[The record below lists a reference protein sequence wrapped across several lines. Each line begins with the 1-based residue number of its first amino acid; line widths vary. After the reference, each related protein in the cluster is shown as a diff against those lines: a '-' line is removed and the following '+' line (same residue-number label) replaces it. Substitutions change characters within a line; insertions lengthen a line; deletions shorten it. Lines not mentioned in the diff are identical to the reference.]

1 MVFYNPH
8 MFKKYSILFLLGVF
22 FTSCHTDKLSN
33 KKALKHFDKGEYDL
47 TIKELLPL
55 AQKGFQLDQTNF
67 LLGESYRLSNRIT
80 QSLPYYQQAQAKG
93 YVDKMLPYYMA
104 IAAKSNGNYD
114 LTKNYLTEFIKS
126 KPSRLYQIKSEIEIE
141 NLAQIPDLL
150 KKQSPVTLQPLTGNT
165 AKTEFDAKKIGD
177 ELIFT
182 SSSKP
187 EIYKNNG
194 LPFLGIVKAPLKN
207 PGEIGA
213 QSIFS
218 SALFKENANDG
229 TPVFTKDGNTVVF
242 ARGNTGKSKDPSPDV
257 DLYISKKTAAN
268 WSEPE
273 RLSIS
278 DSLAWDGS
286 PAFSADERTLYF
298 SSNRRGGKGGVDL
311 YRVPIDNSGRFG
323 RPINLGSTINTPGD
337 ELFPHVSANGK
348 LYFSSDGHP
357 SIGGLDLFV
366 ASRNENEIVIEHLG
380 LPINSIG
387 DDFAISF
394 SDSTQG
400 YISSN
405 RPGGK
410 GDDDIYFF
418 KSTGSEDRWWTL
430 DIPILAD
437 TDNDGIP
444 DYIESD
450 SDNDGIADS
459 IEVGMDYKN
468 PLDTDADGIPD
479 FRDNDSDNDGIP
491 DIIEVGKVKDNPVDT
506 DKDRI
511 PDFRDKD
518 SDDDGIPDTIEAIN
532 KNYNPNGTKLKTK
545 IVNYFVQVKL
555 VDPLGK
561 PIESVKINVRKNGQT
576 LKNENT
582 NKKGLIELIDLVE
595 NDELIFKCDKEDF
608 ITVRSSFSM
617 EGKAIPDALLK
628 KEMTDTT
635 FQVIITMDRP
645 EIGKEISKFYEI
657 NSIYYDLDKADIR
670 PDAAEELDKIVQFLS
685 DNPQMNLELG
695 SHTDARA
702 STGYNL
708 KLSQRRA
715 ESAVKYIIRRGI
727 ATDRIKP
734 KGYGESQL
742 INECADGVEC
752 PEEMHQQNRR
762 TEFKITKISTE

>member
-104 IAAKSNGNYD
+104 IAAKSIGNYD

-165 AKTEFDAKKIGD
+165 SKTEFDAKKIGD

-418 KSTGSEDRWWTL
+418 KSTGSEDRWWTTAPPPV
-430 DIPILAD
+430 ID
-437 TDNDGIP
+437 T
-444 DYIESD
+444 
-450 SDNDGIADS
+450 
-459 IEVGMDYKN
+459 
-468 PLDTDADGIPD
+468 L
-479 FRDNDSDNDGIP
+479 
-491 DIIEVGKVKDNPVDT
+491 
-506 DKDRI
+506 
-511 PDFRDKD
+511 
-518 SDDDGIPDTIEAIN
+518 N
-532 KNYNPNGTKLKTK
+532 KK
-545 IVNYFVQVKL
+545 IVNYFVQVKV

-561 PIESVKINVRKNGQT
+561 PIDSVKINVRKNGQT

-582 NKKGLIELIDLVE
+582 NKKGLIELIDLAE

-645 EIGKEISKFYEI
+645 EIGKEISKLYEI

-695 SHTDARA
+695 AHTDARA

>member
-8 MFKKYSILFLLGVF
+8 MFKKYSILFLMGVF
-22 FTSCHTDKLSN
+22 FTSCHTDKLIN

-55 AQKGFQLDQTNF
+55 VKKGFQLDQTNF
-67 LLGESYRLSNRIT
+67 LLGESFRLSNRIT
-80 QSLPYYQQAQAKG
+80 QSLPYYQQAQSKG
-93 YVDKMLPYYMA
+93 YVDKMLPYHMA
-104 IAAKSNGNYD
+104 MAAKSIGNYE
-114 LTKNYLTEFIKS
+114 LTKSYLTEFVKS
-126 KPSRLYQIKSEIEIE
+126 KPSRLYQIKSEIELE
-141 NLAQIPDLL
+141 NLEQIPDLL
-150 KKQSPVTLQPLTGNT
+150 KKQSPVTLQALTGNT

-207 PGEIGA
+207 PGEIGN

-229 TPVFTKDGNTVVF
+229 TPAFTKDGGTVVF

-257 DLYISKKTAAN
+257 DLYISKKTGTT

-286 PAFSADERTLYF
+286 PSFSADERTLYF

-337 ELFPHVSANGK
+337 ELFPFVSANGK

-366 ASRNENEIVIEHLG
+366 ASRNENEIMVEHLG
-380 LPINSIG
+380 VPINSIG

-418 KSTGSEDRWWTL
+418 KSTGSEDRWWTTAPPPV
-430 DIPILAD
+430 ID
-437 TDNDGIP
+437 TLN
-444 DYIESD
+444 
-450 SDNDGIADS
+450 
-459 IEVGMDYKN
+459 KK
-468 PLDTDADGIPD
+468 
-479 FRDNDSDNDGIP
+479 
-491 DIIEVGKVKDNPVDT
+491 II
-506 DKDRI
+506 
-511 PDFRDKD
+511 
-518 SDDDGIPDTIEAIN
+518 
-532 KNYNPNGTKLKTK
+532 
-545 IVNYFVQVKL
+545 NYFVQVKV
-555 VDPLGK
+555 VDPSGN
-561 PIESVKINVRKNGQT
+561 PIDSVKINVRKNGQT
-576 LKNENT
+576 LSNEKT
-582 NKKGLIELIDLVE
+582 NKKGFIELIDMAE

-617 EGKAIPDALLK
+617 EGKTIPESLLK

-645 EIGKEISKFYEI
+645 EIGKEISKLYEI

-670 PDAAEELDKIVQFLS
+670 ADAAEELDKIVQFLT
-685 DNPQMNLELG
+685 DNPPMNLELG
-695 SHTDARA
+695 AHTDARA

-715 ESAVKYIIRRGI
+715 ESAVNYIIRRGI
-727 ATDRIKP
+727 AKDRIKP
-734 KGYGESQL
+734 KGYGEGQL
-742 INECADGVEC
+742 INECSDGVEC

-762 TEFKITKISTE
+762 TEFKIIKISTE

>member
-1 MVFYNPH
+1 M
-8 MFKKYSILFLLGVF
+8 FLLGIF

-33 KKALKHFDKGEYDL
+33 KKALKHFEKGEYEL

-55 AQKGFQLDQTNF
+55 AKKGFQLDQTNF
-67 LLGESYRLSNRIT
+67 LLGESFRLSNRIS

-93 YVDKMLPYYMA
+93 YVDKMLPYYIAMA
-104 IAAKSNGNYD
+104 TKSIGNYE
-114 LTKNYLTEFIKS
+114 LTKSYLSEFIKS
-126 KPSRLYQIKSEIEIE
+126 KPSRLYQIKSEIELE
-141 NLAQIPDLL
+141 NLDQIPDLL
-150 KKQSPVTLQPLTGNT
+150 KKQSPVTLQALSGNT

-207 PGEIGA
+207 PGEIGS

-229 TPVFTKDGNTVVF
+229 TPAFTKDGSTVVF

-257 DLYISKKTAAN
+257 DLYISKKTGNA

-273 RLSIS
+273 RLIIS
-278 DSLAWDGS
+278 DSIAWDGS
-286 PAFSADERTLYF
+286 PSFSADERTLYF

-337 ELFPHVSANGK
+337 ELFPYVSANGK

-366 ASRNENEIVIEHLG
+366 ASRNENEIIVEHLG
-380 LPINSIG
+380 VPINSIG

-418 KSTGSEDRWWTL
+418 KSTGSEDRWWTTAPPPV
-430 DIPILAD
+430 ID
-437 TDNDGIP
+437 T
-444 DYIESD
+444 
-450 SDNDGIADS
+450 
-459 IEVGMDYKN
+459 
-468 PLDTDADGIPD
+468 L
-479 FRDNDSDNDGIP
+479 
-491 DIIEVGKVKDNPVDT
+491 
-506 DKDRI
+506 
-511 PDFRDKD
+511 
-518 SDDDGIPDTIEAIN
+518 N
-532 KNYNPNGTKLKTK
+532 KK
-545 IVNYFVQVKL
+545 IVNYFVQVKV
-555 VDPLGK
+555 VDPSGN
-561 PIESVKINVRKNGQT
+561 PIDSVKINVRKNGQT
-576 LKNENT
+576 LSNEKT
-582 NKKGLIELIDLVE
+582 NKKGFIELIDLAE

-617 EGKAIPDALLK
+617 DGKTIPESLLK

-645 EIGKEISKFYEI
+645 EIGKEISKLYEI

-670 PDAAEELDKIVQFLS
+670 TDAAEELDKIVQFLT
-685 DNPQMNLELG
+685 DNTQMNLELG
-695 SHTDARA
+695 AHTDARA

-715 ESAVKYIIRRGI
+715 ESAVNYIIRRGI
-727 ATDRIKP
+727 AKDRIKP

-742 INECADGVEC
+742 INECSDGVEC

-762 TEFKITKISTE
+762 TEFKIIKISTE

>member
-1 MVFYNPH
+1 
-8 MFKKYSILFLLGVF
+8 LGIF

-33 KKALKHFDKGEYDL
+33 KKALKHFDKGEYEL

-67 LLGESYRLSNRIT
+67 LLGESFRLSNRIT
-80 QSLPYYQQAQAKG
+80 QSLPYYQQAQTKG

-104 IAAKSNGNYD
+104 MSAKSIGNYE
-114 LTKNYLTEFIKS
+114 LTKSYLSEFVKS
-126 KPSRLYQIKSEIEIE
+126 KPSRLYQIKSEIELE
-141 NLAQIPDLL
+141 NLGQIPDLL
-150 KKQSPVTLQPLTGNT
+150 KKQSPVTLQALAGNT
-165 AKTEFDAKKIGD
+165 AKTEFDAQKIGD

-207 PGEIGA
+207 PGEIGS

-229 TPVFTKDGNTVVF
+229 TPAFTKDGSTVVF

-257 DLYISKKTAAN
+257 DLYMSKKTGNA

-278 DSLAWDGS
+278 DSIAWDGS
-286 PAFSADERTLYF
+286 PRFSADERTLYF

-337 ELFPHVSANGK
+337 ELFPYVSANGK

-366 ASRNENEIVIEHLG
+366 ASRNENEIIVEHLG
-380 LPINSIG
+380 VPINSIG

-418 KSTGSEDRWWTL
+418 KSTGSEDRWWTTAPPPV
-430 DIPILAD
+430 ID
-437 TDNDGIP
+437 T
-444 DYIESD
+444 
-450 SDNDGIADS
+450 
-459 IEVGMDYKN
+459 
-468 PLDTDADGIPD
+468 L
-479 FRDNDSDNDGIP
+479 
-491 DIIEVGKVKDNPVDT
+491 
-506 DKDRI
+506 
-511 PDFRDKD
+511 
-518 SDDDGIPDTIEAIN
+518 N
-532 KNYNPNGTKLKTK
+532 KK
-545 IVNYFVQVKL
+545 IVNYFVQVKV
-555 VDPLGK
+555 VDPSGN
-561 PIESVKINVRKNGQT
+561 PIDSVKINVRKNGQT
-576 LKNENT
+576 LSNEKT
-582 NKKGLIELIDLVE
+582 NKKGFIELIDLAE
-595 NDELIFKCDKEDF
+595 NDELVFKCDKEDF

-617 EGKAIPDALLK
+617 EGKSIPESLLK
-628 KEMTDTT
+628 KEITDTT

-645 EIGKEISKFYEI
+645 EIGKEISKLYEI
-657 NSIYYDLDKADIR
+657 NSIYYDLNKADIR
-670 PDAAEELDKIVQFLS
+670 TDAAEELDKIVQFLT
-685 DNPQMNLELG
+685 DNTQMNLELG
-695 SHTDARA
+695 AHTDARA

-715 ESAVKYIIRRGI
+715 ESAVNYIIRRGI
-727 ATDRIKP
+727 AKDRIKP

-742 INECADGVEC
+742 INECSDNVDC

-762 TEFKITKISTE
+762 TEFKIIKISTE

>member
-1 MVFYNPH
+1 
-8 MFKKYSILFLLGVF
+8 MFKKYSILFLLGIF

-33 KKALKHFDKGEYDL
+33 KKALKHFDKGEYEL

-67 LLGESYRLSNRIT
+67 LLGESFRLSNRIT

-104 IAAKSNGNYD
+104 MSAKSIGNYE
-114 LTKNYLTEFIKS
+114 LTKSYLSEFVKS
-126 KPSRLYQIKSEIEIE
+126 NPSRLYQIKSEIELE
-141 NLAQIPDLL
+141 NLGQIPDLL
-150 KKQSPVTLQPLTGNT
+150 KKQSPVTLQALAGNT
-165 AKTEFDAKKIGD
+165 SKTEFDAKKIGD

-207 PGEIGA
+207 PGEIGN

-229 TPVFTKDGNTVVF
+229 TPAFTKDGGTVVF

-257 DLYISKKTAAN
+257 DLYMSKKTGNA

-278 DSLAWDGS
+278 DSIAWDGS
-286 PAFSADERTLYF
+286 PSFSADERTLYF

-337 ELFPHVSANGK
+337 ELFPYVSANGK

-366 ASRNENEIVIEHLG
+366 ASRNENEILVEHLG
-380 LPINSIG
+380 VPINSIG

-418 KSTGSEDRWWTL
+418 KSTGSEDRWWTTAPPPV
-430 DIPILAD
+430 ID
-437 TDNDGIP
+437 T
-444 DYIESD
+444 
-450 SDNDGIADS
+450 
-459 IEVGMDYKN
+459 
-468 PLDTDADGIPD
+468 L
-479 FRDNDSDNDGIP
+479 
-491 DIIEVGKVKDNPVDT
+491 
-506 DKDRI
+506 
-511 PDFRDKD
+511 
-518 SDDDGIPDTIEAIN
+518 N
-532 KNYNPNGTKLKTK
+532 KK
-545 IVNYFVQVKL
+545 IVNYFVQVKV
-555 VDPLGK
+555 VDPSGN
-561 PIESVKINVRKNGQT
+561 PIDSVKINVRKNGQT
-576 LKNENT
+576 LSNEKT
-582 NKKGLIELIDLVE
+582 NKKGFIELIDLAE
-595 NDELIFKCDKEDF
+595 NDELVFKCDKEDF

-617 EGKAIPDALLK
+617 EGKTIPESLLK

-645 EIGKEISKFYEI
+645 EIGKEISKLYEI

-670 PDAAEELDKIVQFLS
+670 TDAAEELDKIVQFLT
-685 DNPQMNLELG
+685 DNTQMNLELG
-695 SHTDARA
+695 AHTDARA

-715 ESAVKYIIRRGI
+715 ESAVNYIIRRGI
-727 ATDRIKP
+727 AKDRIKP
-734 KGYGESQL
+734 KGYGEGQL
-742 INECADGVEC
+742 INECSDGVEC

-762 TEFKITKISTE
+762 TEFKIIKISTE

>member
-104 IAAKSNGNYD
+104 IAAKSIGNYD

-418 KSTGSEDRWWTL
+418 KSTGSEDRWWTTAPPPV
-430 DIPILAD
+430 ID
-437 TDNDGIP
+437 T
-444 DYIESD
+444 
-450 SDNDGIADS
+450 
-459 IEVGMDYKN
+459 
-468 PLDTDADGIPD
+468 L
-479 FRDNDSDNDGIP
+479 
-491 DIIEVGKVKDNPVDT
+491 
-506 DKDRI
+506 
-511 PDFRDKD
+511 
-518 SDDDGIPDTIEAIN
+518 N
-532 KNYNPNGTKLKTK
+532 KK
-545 IVNYFVQVKL
+545 IVNYFVQVKV

-561 PIESVKINVRKNGQT
+561 PIDSVKINVRKNGQT

-582 NKKGLIELIDLVE
+582 NKKGLIELIDLAE

-645 EIGKEISKFYEI
+645 EIGKEISKLYEI

-695 SHTDARA
+695 AHTDARA

>member
-8 MFKKYSILFLLGVF
+8 MLKKYSILFLLGIF

-33 KKALKHFDKGEYDL
+33 KKALKHFDKGEYEL

-67 LLGESYRLSNRIT
+67 LLGESFRLSNRIT
-80 QSLPYYQQAQAKG
+80 QSLPYYQQAQSKG

-104 IAAKSNGNYD
+104 MAAKSIGNYE
-114 LTKNYLTEFIKS
+114 LTKSYLSEFVKS
-126 KPSRLYQIKSEIEIE
+126 KPSRLYQIKSEIELE
-141 NLAQIPDLL
+141 NLGQIPDLL
-150 KKQSPVTLQPLTGNT
+150 KKQSPVTLQALTGNT

-207 PGEIGA
+207 PGEIGS

-229 TPVFTKDGNTVVF
+229 TPAFTKDGSTVVF

-257 DLYISKKTAAN
+257 DLYMSKKTGNA

-278 DSLAWDGS
+278 DSIAWDGS
-286 PAFSADERTLYF
+286 PSFSADERTLYF

-337 ELFPHVSANGK
+337 ELFPYVSANGK

-366 ASRNENEIVIEHLG
+366 ASRNENEIVVEHLG
-380 LPINSIG
+380 VPINSIG

-418 KSTGSEDRWWTL
+418 KSTGSEDRWWTTAPPPV
-430 DIPILAD
+430 ID
-437 TDNDGIP
+437 T
-444 DYIESD
+444 
-450 SDNDGIADS
+450 
-459 IEVGMDYKN
+459 
-468 PLDTDADGIPD
+468 L
-479 FRDNDSDNDGIP
+479 
-491 DIIEVGKVKDNPVDT
+491 
-506 DKDRI
+506 
-511 PDFRDKD
+511 
-518 SDDDGIPDTIEAIN
+518 N
-532 KNYNPNGTKLKTK
+532 KK
-545 IVNYFVQVKL
+545 IVNYFVQVKV
-555 VDPLGK
+555 VDPSGN
-561 PIESVKINVRKNGQT
+561 PIDSVKINVRKNGQT
-576 LKNENT
+576 LSNEKT
-582 NKKGLIELIDLVE
+582 NKKGFIELIDLAE
-595 NDELIFKCDKEDF
+595 NDELVFKCDKEDF

-617 EGKAIPDALLK
+617 EGKTIPESLLK

-645 EIGKEISKFYEI
+645 EIGKEISKLYEI

-670 PDAAEELDKIVQFLS
+670 TDAAEELDKIVQFLT
-685 DNPQMNLELG
+685 DNTQMNLELG
-695 SHTDARA
+695 AHTDARA

-715 ESAVKYIIRRGI
+715 ESAVNYIIRRGI
-727 ATDRIKP
+727 AKDRIKP

-742 INECADGVEC
+742 INECSDGVEC

-762 TEFKITKISTE
+762 TEFKIIKISTE

>member
-1 MVFYNPH
+1 
-8 MFKKYSILFLLGVF
+8 MFKKYSILFLLGIF

-33 KKALKHFDKGEYDL
+33 KKALKHFDKGEYEL

-80 QSLPYYQQAQAKG
+80 QSLPFYQQAQAKG

-104 IAAKSNGNYD
+104 MSAKSIGNYE
-114 LTKNYLTEFIKS
+114 LTKSYLSEFVKS
-126 KPSRLYQIKSEIEIE
+126 KPSRLYQIKSEIELE
-141 NLAQIPDLL
+141 NLGQIPDLL
-150 KKQSPVTLQPLTGNT
+150 RKQSPVTLQALTGNT
-165 AKTEFDAKKIGD
+165 SKTEFDAKKIGD

-207 PGEIGA
+207 PGEIGN

-229 TPVFTKDGNTVVF
+229 TPAFTKDGNTVVF

-257 DLYISKKTAAN
+257 DLYMSKKTGNA

-286 PAFSADERTLYF
+286 PSFSADERTLYF

-337 ELFPHVSANGK
+337 ELFPYVSANGK

-366 ASRNENEIVIEHLG
+366 ASRNESEIVVEHLG
-380 LPINSIG
+380 VPINSIG

-418 KSTGSEDRWWTL
+418 KSTGSEDRWWTTAPPPV
-430 DIPILAD
+430 ID
-437 TDNDGIP
+437 T
-444 DYIESD
+444 
-450 SDNDGIADS
+450 
-459 IEVGMDYKN
+459 
-468 PLDTDADGIPD
+468 L
-479 FRDNDSDNDGIP
+479 
-491 DIIEVGKVKDNPVDT
+491 
-506 DKDRI
+506 
-511 PDFRDKD
+511 
-518 SDDDGIPDTIEAIN
+518 N
-532 KNYNPNGTKLKTK
+532 KK
-545 IVNYFVQVKL
+545 IVNYFVQVKV
-555 VDPLGK
+555 VDPSGN
-561 PIESVKINVRKNGQT
+561 PIDSVKINVRKNGQT
-576 LKNENT
+576 LSNEKT
-582 NKKGLIELIDLVE
+582 NKKGFIELIDMAE
-595 NDELIFKCDKEDF
+595 NDELVFKCDKEDF

-617 EGKAIPDALLK
+617 EGKTIPESLLK

-645 EIGKEISKFYEI
+645 EIGKEISKLYEI

-670 PDAAEELDKIVQFLS
+670 TDAAEELDKIVQFLT
-685 DNPQMNLELG
+685 DNTQMNLELG
-695 SHTDARA
+695 AHTDARA

-715 ESAVKYIIRRGI
+715 ESAVNYIIRRGI
-727 ATDRIKP
+727 TKDRIKP

-742 INECADGVEC
+742 INECSDGVEC

-762 TEFKITKISTE
+762 TEFKIIKISTE

>member
-1 MVFYNPH
+1 
-8 MFKKYSILFLLGVF
+8 LFLLGIF

-33 KKALKHFDKGEYDL
+33 KKALKHFEKGEYEL

-55 AQKGFQLDQTNF
+55 AKKGFQLDQTNF
-67 LLGESYRLSNRIT
+67 LLGESFRLSNRIS
-80 QSLPYYQQAQAKG
+80 QSLPYYQQAQFKG

-104 IAAKSNGNYD
+104 MATKSIGNYE
-114 LTKNYLTEFIKS
+114 LTKSYLSEFIKS
-126 KPSRLYQIKSEIEIE
+126 KPSRLYQIKSEIELE
-141 NLAQIPDLL
+141 NLDQIPDLL
-150 KKQSPVTLQPLTGNT
+150 KKQSPVTLQALSGNT

-194 LPFLGIVKAPLKN
+194 LPFLGIVKAPLIN
-207 PGEIGA
+207 PGEIGS

-229 TPVFTKDGNTVVF
+229 TPAFTKDGSTVVF

-257 DLYISKKTAAN
+257 DLYISKKTGNA

-273 RLSIS
+273 RLIIS
-278 DSLAWDGS
+278 DSIAWDGS
-286 PAFSADERTLYF
+286 PSFSADERTLYF

-337 ELFPHVSANGK
+337 ELFPYVSANGK

-366 ASRNENEIVIEHLG
+366 ASRNENEIIVEHLG
-380 LPINSIG
+380 VPINSIG

-418 KSTGSEDRWWTL
+418 KSTGSEDRWWTTAPPPV
-430 DIPILAD
+430 ID
-437 TDNDGIP
+437 TLN
-444 DYIESD
+444 
-450 SDNDGIADS
+450 N
-459 IEVGMDYKN
+459 
-468 PLDTDADGIPD
+468 
-479 FRDNDSDNDGIP
+479 
-491 DIIEVGKVKDNPVDT
+491 
-506 DKDRI
+506 
-511 PDFRDKD
+511 
-518 SDDDGIPDTIEAIN
+518 
-532 KNYNPNGTKLKTK
+532 K
-545 IVNYFVQVKL
+545 IVNYFVQVKV
-555 VDPLGK
+555 VDPSGN
-561 PIESVKINVRKNGQT
+561 PIDSVKINVRKNGQT
-576 LKNENT
+576 LSNEKT
-582 NKKGLIELIDLVE
+582 NKKGLIELIDLAE
-595 NDELIFKCDKEDF
+595 NDELVFKCDKEDF

-617 EGKAIPDALLK
+617 DGKTIPESLLK

-645 EIGKEISKFYEI
+645 EIGKEISKLYEI

-670 PDAAEELDKIVQFLS
+670 TDAAEELDKIVQFLT
-685 DNPQMNLELG
+685 DNTQMNLELG
-695 SHTDARA
+695 AHTDARA

-715 ESAVKYIIRRGI
+715 ESAVNYIIRRGI
-727 ATDRIKP
+727 AKDRIKP

-742 INECADGVEC
+742 INECSDGVEC

-762 TEFKITKISTE
+762 TEFKIIKISTE

>member
-1 MVFYNPH
+1 
-8 MFKKYSILFLLGVF
+8 MFKKYSILFLLGIF

-33 KKALKHFDKGEYDL
+33 KKALKHFDKGEYEL

-67 LLGESYRLSNRIT
+67 LLGESFRLSNRIT

-104 IAAKSNGNYD
+104 MAAKSIGNYE
-114 LTKNYLTEFIKS
+114 LTKSYLSEFVKS
-126 KPSRLYQIKSEIEIE
+126 KPSRLYQIKSEIELE
-141 NLAQIPDLL
+141 NLGQIPELL
-150 KKQSPVTLQPLTGNT
+150 KKQSPVTLQALAGNT

-207 PGEIGA
+207 PGEIGN

-229 TPVFTKDGNTVVF
+229 TPAFTKDGGTVVF

-257 DLYISKKTAAN
+257 DLYMSKKTGNA

-278 DSLAWDGS
+278 DSIAWDGS
-286 PAFSADERTLYF
+286 PSFSADERTLYF

-337 ELFPHVSANGK
+337 ELFPYVSANGK

-366 ASRNENEIVIEHLG
+366 ASRNENEIIVEHLG
-380 LPINSIG
+380 VPINSIG

-418 KSTGSEDRWWTL
+418 KSTGSEDRWWTTAPPPV
-430 DIPILAD
+430 ID
-437 TDNDGIP
+437 T
-444 DYIESD
+444 
-450 SDNDGIADS
+450 
-459 IEVGMDYKN
+459 
-468 PLDTDADGIPD
+468 L
-479 FRDNDSDNDGIP
+479 
-491 DIIEVGKVKDNPVDT
+491 
-506 DKDRI
+506 
-511 PDFRDKD
+511 
-518 SDDDGIPDTIEAIN
+518 N
-532 KNYNPNGTKLKTK
+532 KK
-545 IVNYFVQVKL
+545 IVNYFVQVKV
-555 VDPLGK
+555 VDPSGN
-561 PIESVKINVRKNGQT
+561 PIDSVKINVRKNGQT
-576 LKNENT
+576 LSNEKT
-582 NKKGLIELIDLVE
+582 NKKGFIELIDLAE
-595 NDELIFKCDKEDF
+595 NDELVFKCDKEDF

-617 EGKAIPDALLK
+617 EGKTIPESLLK

-645 EIGKEISKFYEI
+645 EIGKEISKLYEI

-670 PDAAEELDKIVQFLS
+670 TDAAEELDKIVQFLT
-685 DNPQMNLELG
+685 DNTQMNLELG
-695 SHTDARA
+695 AHTDARA

-715 ESAVKYIIRRGI
+715 ESAVNYIIRRGI
-727 ATDRIKP
+727 AKDRIKP
-734 KGYGESQL
+734 KGYGEGQL
-742 INECADGVEC
+742 INECSDGVEC

-762 TEFKITKISTE
+762 TEFKIIKISTE

>member
-8 MFKKYSILFLLGVF
+8 MFKKYSILFLLGIF

-33 KKALKHFDKGEYDL
+33 KKALKHFEKGEYEL

-55 AQKGFQLDQTNF
+55 AKKGFQLDQTNF
-67 LLGESYRLSNRIT
+67 LLGESFRLSNRIS

-104 IAAKSNGNYD
+104 MATKSIGNYE
-114 LTKNYLTEFIKS
+114 LTKSYLSEFIKS
-126 KPSRLYQIKSEIEIE
+126 KPSRLYQIKSEIELE
-141 NLAQIPDLL
+141 NLDQIPDLL
-150 KKQSPVTLQPLTGNT
+150 KKQSPVTLQALSGNT

-207 PGEIGA
+207 PGEIGS

-229 TPVFTKDGNTVVF
+229 TPAFTKDGSTVVF

-257 DLYISKKTAAN
+257 DLYISKKTGNA

-273 RLSIS
+273 RLIIS
-278 DSLAWDGS
+278 DSIAWDGS
-286 PAFSADERTLYF
+286 PSFSADERTLYF

-337 ELFPHVSANGK
+337 ELFPYVSANGK

-366 ASRNENEIVIEHLG
+366 ASRNENEIIVEHLG
-380 LPINSIG
+380 VPINSIG

-418 KSTGSEDRWWTL
+418 KSTGSEDRWWTTAPPPV
-430 DIPILAD
+430 ID
-437 TDNDGIP
+437 T
-444 DYIESD
+444 
-450 SDNDGIADS
+450 
-459 IEVGMDYKN
+459 
-468 PLDTDADGIPD
+468 L
-479 FRDNDSDNDGIP
+479 
-491 DIIEVGKVKDNPVDT
+491 
-506 DKDRI
+506 
-511 PDFRDKD
+511 
-518 SDDDGIPDTIEAIN
+518 N
-532 KNYNPNGTKLKTK
+532 KK
-545 IVNYFVQVKL
+545 IVNYFVQVKV
-555 VDPLGK
+555 VDPSGN
-561 PIESVKINVRKNGQT
+561 PIDSVKINVRKNGQT
-576 LKNENT
+576 LSNEKT
-582 NKKGLIELIDLVE
+582 NKKGFIELIDLAE

-617 EGKAIPDALLK
+617 DGKTIPESLLK

-645 EIGKEISKFYEI
+645 EIGKEISKLYEI

-670 PDAAEELDKIVQFLS
+670 TDAAEELDKIVQFLT
-685 DNPQMNLELG
+685 DNTQMNLELG
-695 SHTDARA
+695 AHTDARA
-702 STGYNL
+702 SIGYNL

-715 ESAVKYIIRRGI
+715 ESAVNYIIRRGI
-727 ATDRIKP
+727 AKDRIKP

-742 INECADGVEC
+742 INECSDGVEC

-762 TEFKITKISTE
+762 TEFKIIKISTE

>member
-1 MVFYNPH
+1 MAFYNPH
-8 MFKKYSILFLLGVF
+8 MFKKYSILFLMGIF

-67 LLGESYRLSNRIT
+67 LLGESFRLSNRIT

-104 IAAKSNGNYD
+104 MSAKSIGNYE
-114 LTKNYLTEFIKS
+114 LTKSYLSEFVKS
-126 KPSRLYQIKSEIEIE
+126 KPSRLYQIKSEIELE
-141 NLAQIPDLL
+141 NLGQIPDLL
-150 KKQSPVTLQPLTGNT
+150 KKQSPVTLQALTGNT
-165 AKTEFDAKKIGD
+165 SKTEFDAKKIGD

-207 PGEIGA
+207 PGEIGN

-229 TPVFTKDGNTVVF
+229 TPAFTKDGSTVVF
-242 ARGNTGKSKDPSPDV
+242 ARGNTGKSTDPSPDV
-257 DLYISKKTAAN
+257 DLYMSKKTGNA

-278 DSLAWDGS
+278 DSIAWDGS
-286 PAFSADERTLYF
+286 PSFSADERTLYF

-337 ELFPHVSANGK
+337 ELFPYVSANGK

-366 ASRNENEIVIEHLG
+366 ASRNENEIVVEHLG
-380 LPINSIG
+380 VPINSIG

-418 KSTGSEDRWWTL
+418 KSTGSEDRWWTTAPPPV
-430 DIPILAD
+430 ID
-437 TDNDGIP
+437 T
-444 DYIESD
+444 
-450 SDNDGIADS
+450 
-459 IEVGMDYKN
+459 
-468 PLDTDADGIPD
+468 L
-479 FRDNDSDNDGIP
+479 
-491 DIIEVGKVKDNPVDT
+491 
-506 DKDRI
+506 
-511 PDFRDKD
+511 
-518 SDDDGIPDTIEAIN
+518 N
-532 KNYNPNGTKLKTK
+532 KK
-545 IVNYFVQVKL
+545 IVNYFVQVKV
-555 VDPLGK
+555 VDPTGN
-561 PIESVKINVRKNGQT
+561 PIDSVKINVRKNGQT
-576 LKNENT
+576 LSNEKT
-582 NKKGLIELIDLVE
+582 NKKGFIELIDMAE
-595 NDELIFKCDKEDF
+595 NDELVFKCDKEDF

-617 EGKAIPDALLK
+617 EGKTIPESLLK

-645 EIGKEISKFYEI
+645 EIGKEISKLYEI

-670 PDAAEELDKIVQFLS
+670 TDAAEELDKIVQFLT
-685 DNPQMNLELG
+685 DNTQMNLELG
-695 SHTDARA
+695 AHTDARA

-715 ESAVKYIIRRGI
+715 ESAVNYIIRRGI
-727 ATDRIKP
+727 AKDRIKP
-734 KGYGESQL
+734 KGYGEGQL
-742 INECADGVEC
+742 INECSDGVEC

-762 TEFKITKISTE
+762 TEFKIIKISTE

>member
-1 MVFYNPH
+1 
-8 MFKKYSILFLLGVF
+8 MFKKYSILFLLGIF

-33 KKALKHFDKGEYDL
+33 KKALKHFDKGEYEL

-80 QSLPYYQQAQAKG
+80 QSLPFYQQAQAKG

-104 IAAKSNGNYD
+104 MSAKSIGNYE
-114 LTKNYLTEFIKS
+114 LTKSYLSEFVKS
-126 KPSRLYQIKSEIEIE
+126 KPSRLYQIKSEIELE
-141 NLAQIPDLL
+141 NLGQIPDLL
-150 KKQSPVTLQPLTGNT
+150 KKQSPVTLQALTGNT
-165 AKTEFDAKKIGD
+165 SKTEFDAKKIGD

-207 PGEIGA
+207 PGEIGS

-229 TPVFTKDGNTVVF
+229 TPAFTKDGNTVVF

-257 DLYISKKTAAN
+257 DLYMSKKTGNA

-286 PAFSADERTLYF
+286 PSFSADERTLYF

-337 ELFPHVSANGK
+337 ELFPYVSANGK

-366 ASRNENEIVIEHLG
+366 ASRNESEIVVEHLG
-380 LPINSIG
+380 VPINSIG

-418 KSTGSEDRWWTL
+418 KSTGSEDRWWTTAPPPV
-430 DIPILAD
+430 ID
-437 TDNDGIP
+437 T
-444 DYIESD
+444 
-450 SDNDGIADS
+450 
-459 IEVGMDYKN
+459 
-468 PLDTDADGIPD
+468 L
-479 FRDNDSDNDGIP
+479 
-491 DIIEVGKVKDNPVDT
+491 
-506 DKDRI
+506 
-511 PDFRDKD
+511 
-518 SDDDGIPDTIEAIN
+518 N
-532 KNYNPNGTKLKTK
+532 KK
-545 IVNYFVQVKL
+545 IVNYFVQVKV
-555 VDPLGK
+555 VDPTGN
-561 PIESVKINVRKNGQT
+561 PIDSVKINVRKNGQT
-576 LKNENT
+576 LSNEKT
-582 NKKGLIELIDLVE
+582 NKKGFIELIDMAE
-595 NDELIFKCDKEDF
+595 NDELVFKCDKEDF

-617 EGKAIPDALLK
+617 EGKTIPESLLK

-645 EIGKEISKFYEI
+645 EIGKEISKLYEI

-670 PDAAEELDKIVQFLS
+670 TDAAEELDKIVQFLT
-685 DNPQMNLELG
+685 DNTQMNLELG
-695 SHTDARA
+695 AHTDARA

-715 ESAVKYIIRRGI
+715 ESAVNYIIRRGI
-727 ATDRIKP
+727 TKDRIKP

-742 INECADGVEC
+742 INECSDGVEC

-762 TEFKITKISTE
+762 TEFKIIKISTEQNG

>member
-1 MVFYNPH
+1 
-8 MFKKYSILFLLGVF
+8 MFKKYSILFLLGIF

-33 KKALKHFDKGEYDL
+33 KKALKHFDKGEYEL

-80 QSLPYYQQAQAKG
+80 QSLPFYQQAQAKG

-104 IAAKSNGNYD
+104 MSAKSIGNYE
-114 LTKNYLTEFIKS
+114 LTKSYLSEFVKS
-126 KPSRLYQIKSEIEIE
+126 KPSRLYQIKSEIELE
-141 NLAQIPDLL
+141 NLGQIPDLL
-150 KKQSPVTLQPLTGNT
+150 RKQSPVTLQALTGNT
-165 AKTEFDAKKIGD
+165 SKTEFDAKKIGD

-207 PGEIGA
+207 PGEIGN

-229 TPVFTKDGNTVVF
+229 TPAFTKDGNTVVF

-257 DLYISKKTAAN
+257 DLYMSKKTGNA

-286 PAFSADERTLYF
+286 PSFSTDERTLYF

-337 ELFPHVSANGK
+337 ELFPYVSANGK

-366 ASRNENEIVIEHLG
+366 ASRNESEIVVEHLG
-380 LPINSIG
+380 VPINSIG

-418 KSTGSEDRWWTL
+418 KSTGSEDRWWTTAPPPV
-430 DIPILAD
+430 ID
-437 TDNDGIP
+437 T
-444 DYIESD
+444 
-450 SDNDGIADS
+450 
-459 IEVGMDYKN
+459 
-468 PLDTDADGIPD
+468 L
-479 FRDNDSDNDGIP
+479 
-491 DIIEVGKVKDNPVDT
+491 
-506 DKDRI
+506 
-511 PDFRDKD
+511 
-518 SDDDGIPDTIEAIN
+518 N
-532 KNYNPNGTKLKTK
+532 KK
-545 IVNYFVQVKL
+545 IVNYFVQVKV
-555 VDPLGK
+555 VDPSGN
-561 PIESVKINVRKNGQT
+561 PIDSVKINVRKNGQT
-576 LKNENT
+576 LSNEKT
-582 NKKGLIELIDLVE
+582 NKKGFIELIDMAE
-595 NDELIFKCDKEDF
+595 NDELVFKCDKEDF

-617 EGKAIPDALLK
+617 EGKTIPESLLK

-645 EIGKEISKFYEI
+645 EIGKEISKLYEI

-670 PDAAEELDKIVQFLS
+670 TDAAEELDKIVQFLT
-685 DNPQMNLELG
+685 DNTQMNLELG
-695 SHTDARA
+695 AHTDARA

-715 ESAVKYIIRRGI
+715 ESAVNYIIRRGI
-727 ATDRIKP
+727 TKDRIKP

-742 INECADGVEC
+742 INECSDGVEC

-762 TEFKITKISTE
+762 TEFKIIKISTE

>member
-1 MVFYNPH
+1 M
-8 MFKKYSILFLLGVF
+8 
-22 FTSCHTDKLSN
+22 
-33 KKALKHFDKGEYDL
+33 
-47 TIKELLPL
+47 
-55 AQKGFQLDQTNF
+55 
-67 LLGESYRLSNRIT
+67 
-80 QSLPYYQQAQAKG
+80 
-93 YVDKMLPYYMA
+93 
-104 IAAKSNGNYD
+104 AAKSIGNYE
-114 LTKNYLTEFIKS
+114 LTKSYLTEFVKS
-126 KPSRLYQIKSEIEIE
+126 KPSRLYQIKSEIELE
-141 NLAQIPDLL
+141 NLGQIPDLL
-150 KKQSPVTLQPLTGNT
+150 KKQSPVTLQALTGNT
-165 AKTEFDAKKIGD
+165 SKTEFDAKKIGD

-207 PGEIGA
+207 PVEIGN
-213 QSIFS
+213 QSLFS

-229 TPVFTKDGNTVVF
+229 TPAFTKDGTTVVF

-257 DLYISKKTAAN
+257 DLYISKKTAN
-268 WSEPE
+268 TWSEPE

-286 PAFSADERTLYF
+286 PCFSADERTLYF

-337 ELFPHVSANGK
+337 ELFPYVSANGK

-366 ASRNENEIVIEHLG
+366 ASRNETEIVVEHLG
-380 LPINSIG
+380 VPINSIG

-418 KSTGSEDRWWTL
+418 KSTGSEDRWWTTAPPPV
-430 DIPILAD
+430 ID
-437 TDNDGIP
+437 T
-444 DYIESD
+444 
-450 SDNDGIADS
+450 
-459 IEVGMDYKN
+459 
-468 PLDTDADGIPD
+468 L
-479 FRDNDSDNDGIP
+479 
-491 DIIEVGKVKDNPVDT
+491 
-506 DKDRI
+506 
-511 PDFRDKD
+511 
-518 SDDDGIPDTIEAIN
+518 N
-532 KNYNPNGTKLKTK
+532 KK
-545 IVNYFVQVKL
+545 IVNYFVQVKV
-555 VDPLGK
+555 VDPSGN
-561 PIESVKINVRKNGQT
+561 PIDSVKINVRKNGQT
-576 LKNENT
+576 LSNEKT
-582 NKKGLIELIDLVE
+582 NKKGFIELIDLAE
-595 NDELIFKCDKEDF
+595 NDELVFKCDKEDF

-617 EGKAIPDALLK
+617 EGKTIPESLLK

-635 FQVIITMDRP
+635 FQVTITMDRP
-645 EIGKEISKFYEI
+645 EIGKEISKLYEI

-685 DNPQMNLELG
+685 DNTQMNLELG
-695 SHTDARA
+695 AHTDARA

-715 ESAVKYIIRRGI
+715 ESAVNYIIRRGI
-727 ATDRIKP
+727 TKDRIKP

-742 INECADGVEC
+742 INECSDGVEC

-762 TEFKITKISTE
+762 TEFKIIKISTE

>member
-1 MVFYNPH
+1 
-8 MFKKYSILFLLGVF
+8 MFKKYSILFLLGIF
-22 FTSCHTDKLSN
+22 FTSCQTDKLSN
-33 KKALKHFDKGEYDL
+33 KKALKHFDKGEYEL

-67 LLGESYRLSNRIT
+67 LLGESFRLSNRIT

-93 YVDKMLPYYMA
+93 YLDKMLPYYMA
-104 IAAKSNGNYD
+104 MSAKSIGNYE
-114 LTKNYLTEFIKS
+114 LTKSYLSEFIKS
-126 KPSRLYQIKSEIEIE
+126 NPSRLYQIKSEIELE
-141 NLAQIPDLL
+141 NLGQIPELL
-150 KKQSPVTLQPLTGNT
+150 KKQSPVTLQALAGNT

-207 PGEIGA
+207 PGEIGN

-229 TPVFTKDGNTVVF
+229 TPAFTKDGGTVVF

-257 DLYISKKTAAN
+257 DLYMSKKTGN
-268 WSEPE
+268 TWSEPE

-278 DSLAWDGS
+278 DSIAWDGS
-286 PAFSADERTLYF
+286 PSFSADERTLYF

-337 ELFPHVSANGK
+337 ELFPYVSANGK

-366 ASRNENEIVIEHLG
+366 ASRNENEILVEHLG
-380 LPINSIG
+380 VPINSIG

-418 KSTGSEDRWWTL
+418 KSTGSEDRWWTTAPPPV
-430 DIPILAD
+430 ID
-437 TDNDGIP
+437 T
-444 DYIESD
+444 
-450 SDNDGIADS
+450 
-459 IEVGMDYKN
+459 
-468 PLDTDADGIPD
+468 L
-479 FRDNDSDNDGIP
+479 
-491 DIIEVGKVKDNPVDT
+491 
-506 DKDRI
+506 
-511 PDFRDKD
+511 
-518 SDDDGIPDTIEAIN
+518 N
-532 KNYNPNGTKLKTK
+532 KK
-545 IVNYFVQVKL
+545 IVNYFVQVKV
-555 VDPLGK
+555 VDPSGN
-561 PIESVKINVRKNGQT
+561 PIDSVKINVRKNGQT
-576 LKNENT
+576 LSNEKT
-582 NKKGLIELIDLVE
+582 NKKGFIELIDLAE
-595 NDELIFKCDKEDF
+595 NDELVFKCDKEDF

-617 EGKAIPDALLK
+617 EGKTIPESLLK

-645 EIGKEISKFYEI
+645 EIGKEISKLYEI

-670 PDAAEELDKIVQFLS
+670 TDAAEELDKIVQFLT
-685 DNPQMNLELG
+685 DNTQMNLELG
-695 SHTDARA
+695 AHTDARA

-715 ESAVKYIIRRGI
+715 ESAVNYIIRRGI
-727 ATDRIKP
+727 AKDRIKP
-734 KGYGESQL
+734 KGYGEGQL
-742 INECADGVEC
+742 INECSDGVEC

-762 TEFKITKISTE
+762 TEFKIIKISTE

>member
-1 MVFYNPH
+1 
-8 MFKKYSILFLLGVF
+8 MFKKYSILFLLGIF
-22 FTSCHTDKLSN
+22 FTSCQTDKLSN
-33 KKALKHFDKGEYDL
+33 KKALKHFDKGEYEL

-67 LLGESYRLSNRIT
+67 LLGESFRLSNRIT

-93 YVDKMLPYYMA
+93 YLDKMLPYYMA
-104 IAAKSNGNYD
+104 MSAKSIGNYE
-114 LTKNYLTEFIKS
+114 LTKSYLSEFVKS
-126 KPSRLYQIKSEIEIE
+126 NPSRLYQIKSEIELE
-141 NLAQIPDLL
+141 NLGQIPELL
-150 KKQSPVTLQPLTGNT
+150 KKQSPVTLQALAGNT

-207 PGEIGA
+207 PGEIGN

-229 TPVFTKDGNTVVF
+229 TPAFTKDGGTVVF

-257 DLYISKKTAAN
+257 DLYMSKKTGNA

-278 DSLAWDGS
+278 DSIAWDGS
-286 PAFSADERTLYF
+286 PSFSADERTLYF

-337 ELFPHVSANGK
+337 ELFPYVSANGK

-366 ASRNENEIVIEHLG
+366 ASRNENEIIVEHLG
-380 LPINSIG
+380 VPINSIG

-418 KSTGSEDRWWTL
+418 KSTGSEDRWWTTAPPPV
-430 DIPILAD
+430 ID
-437 TDNDGIP
+437 T
-444 DYIESD
+444 
-450 SDNDGIADS
+450 
-459 IEVGMDYKN
+459 
-468 PLDTDADGIPD
+468 L
-479 FRDNDSDNDGIP
+479 
-491 DIIEVGKVKDNPVDT
+491 
-506 DKDRI
+506 
-511 PDFRDKD
+511 
-518 SDDDGIPDTIEAIN
+518 N
-532 KNYNPNGTKLKTK
+532 KK
-545 IVNYFVQVKL
+545 IVNYFVQVKV
-555 VDPLGK
+555 VDPSGN
-561 PIESVKINVRKNGQT
+561 PIDSVKINVRKNGQT
-576 LKNENT
+576 LSNEKT
-582 NKKGLIELIDLVE
+582 NKKGFIELIDLAE
-595 NDELIFKCDKEDF
+595 NDELVFKCDKEDF

-617 EGKAIPDALLK
+617 EGKTIPESLLK

-645 EIGKEISKFYEI
+645 EIGKEISKLYEI

-670 PDAAEELDKIVQFLS
+670 TDAAEELDKIVQFLT
-685 DNPQMNLELG
+685 DNTQMNLELG
-695 SHTDARA
+695 AHTDARA

-715 ESAVKYIIRRGI
+715 ESAVNYIIRRGI
-727 ATDRIKP
+727 AKDRIKP
-734 KGYGESQL
+734 KGYGEGQL
-742 INECADGVEC
+742 INECSDGVEC

-762 TEFKITKISTE
+762 TEFKIIKISTE

>member
-8 MFKKYSILFLLGVF
+8 MFKKYSILFLLGIF

-55 AQKGFQLDQTNF
+55 AQKGFQLDQTNY

-104 IAAKSNGNYD
+104 ISAKSIGNYE
-114 LTKNYLTEFIKS
+114 LTKSYLNEFVKS
-126 KPSRLYQIKSEIEIE
+126 KPSRLYQIKSEIELE
-141 NLAQIPDLL
+141 NLGQIPDLL
-150 KKQSPVTLQPLTGNT
+150 KKQSPVTLQALTGNT
-165 AKTEFDAKKIGD
+165 SKTEFDAKKIGD

-207 PGEIGA
+207 PGEIGN

-229 TPVFTKDGNTVVF
+229 TPAFTKDGTTVVF

-257 DLYISKKTAAN
+257 DLYISKKTAN
-268 WSEPE
+268 TWSEPE

-286 PAFSADERTLYF
+286 PCFSADERTLYF

-337 ELFPHVSANGK
+337 ELFPYVSANGK

-366 ASRNENEIVIEHLG
+366 ASRNETEIVVEHLG
-380 LPINSIG
+380 VPINSIG

-418 KSTGSEDRWWTL
+418 KSTGSEDRWWTTAPPPV
-430 DIPILAD
+430 ID
-437 TDNDGIP
+437 T
-444 DYIESD
+444 
-450 SDNDGIADS
+450 
-459 IEVGMDYKN
+459 
-468 PLDTDADGIPD
+468 L
-479 FRDNDSDNDGIP
+479 
-491 DIIEVGKVKDNPVDT
+491 
-506 DKDRI
+506 
-511 PDFRDKD
+511 
-518 SDDDGIPDTIEAIN
+518 N
-532 KNYNPNGTKLKTK
+532 KK
-545 IVNYFVQVKL
+545 IVNYFVQVKV
-555 VDPLGK
+555 VDPSGN
-561 PIESVKINVRKNGQT
+561 PIDSVKINVRKNGQT
-576 LKNENT
+576 LSNEKT
-582 NKKGLIELIDLVE
+582 NKKGFIELIDLAE
-595 NDELIFKCDKEDF
+595 NDELVFKCDKEDF

-617 EGKAIPDALLK
+617 EGKTIPESLLK

-635 FQVIITMDRP
+635 FQVMITMDRP
-645 EIGKEISKFYEI
+645 EIGKEISKLYEI
-657 NSIYYDLDKADIR
+657 NSIYYDLDKAEIR

-685 DNPQMNLELG
+685 DNAQMNLELG
-695 SHTDARA
+695 AHTDARA

-715 ESAVKYIIRRGI
+715 ESAVNYIIRRGI
-727 ATDRIKP
+727 TKDRIKP

-742 INECADGVEC
+742 INECSDGVEC

-762 TEFKITKISTE
+762 TEFKIIKISTE

>member
-1 MVFYNPH
+1 
-8 MFKKYSILFLLGVF
+8 MFKKYSILFLLGIF

-33 KKALKHFDKGEYDL
+33 KKALKHFDKGEYEL

-104 IAAKSNGNYD
+104 MSAKSIGNYE
-114 LTKNYLTEFIKS
+114 LTKSYLSEFVKS
-126 KPSRLYQIKSEIEIE
+126 KPSRLYQIKSEIELE
-141 NLAQIPDLL
+141 NLGQIPDLL
-150 KKQSPVTLQPLTGNT
+150 RKQSPVTLQALTGNT
-165 AKTEFDAKKIGD
+165 SKTEFDAKKIGD

-207 PGEIGA
+207 PGEIGN

-229 TPVFTKDGNTVVF
+229 TPAFTKDGNTVVF

-257 DLYISKKTAAN
+257 DLYMSKKTGNA

-286 PAFSADERTLYF
+286 PSFSADERTLYF

-337 ELFPHVSANGK
+337 ELFPYVSANGK

-366 ASRNENEIVIEHLG
+366 ASRNESEIVVEHLG
-380 LPINSIG
+380 VPINSIG

-418 KSTGSEDRWWTL
+418 KSTGSEDRWWTTAPPPV
-430 DIPILAD
+430 ID
-437 TDNDGIP
+437 T
-444 DYIESD
+444 
-450 SDNDGIADS
+450 
-459 IEVGMDYKN
+459 
-468 PLDTDADGIPD
+468 L
-479 FRDNDSDNDGIP
+479 
-491 DIIEVGKVKDNPVDT
+491 
-506 DKDRI
+506 
-511 PDFRDKD
+511 
-518 SDDDGIPDTIEAIN
+518 N
-532 KNYNPNGTKLKTK
+532 KK
-545 IVNYFVQVKL
+545 IVNYFVQVKV
-555 VDPLGK
+555 VDPSGN
-561 PIESVKINVRKNGQT
+561 PIDSVKINVRKNGQT
-576 LKNENT
+576 LSNEKT
-582 NKKGLIELIDLVE
+582 NKKGFIELIDMAE
-595 NDELIFKCDKEDF
+595 NDELVFKCDKEDF

-617 EGKAIPDALLK
+617 EGKTIPESLLK

-645 EIGKEISKFYEI
+645 EIGKEISKLYEI

-670 PDAAEELDKIVQFLS
+670 TDAAEELDKIVQFLT
-685 DNPQMNLELG
+685 DNTQMNLELG
-695 SHTDARA
+695 AHTDARA

-715 ESAVKYIIRRGI
+715 ESAVNYIIRRGI
-727 ATDRIKP
+727 TKDRIKP

-742 INECADGVEC
+742 INECSDGVEC

-762 TEFKITKISTE
+762 TEFKIIKISTE

>member
-1 MVFYNPH
+1 
-8 MFKKYSILFLLGVF
+8 MFKKYSILFLLGIF

-33 KKALKHFDKGEYDL
+33 KKALKHFDKGEYEL

-104 IAAKSNGNYD
+104 MSAKSIGNYE
-114 LTKNYLTEFIKS
+114 LTKSYLSEFVKS
-126 KPSRLYQIKSEIEIE
+126 KPSRLYQIKSEIELE
-141 NLAQIPDLL
+141 NLGQIPDLL
-150 KKQSPVTLQPLTGNT
+150 RKQSPVTLQALTGNT
-165 AKTEFDAKKIGD
+165 SKTEFDAKKIGD

-207 PGEIGA
+207 PGEIGN

-229 TPVFTKDGNTVVF
+229 TPAFTKDGSTVVF

-257 DLYISKKTAAN
+257 DLYMSKKTGNA

-286 PAFSADERTLYF
+286 PSFSADERTLYF

-337 ELFPHVSANGK
+337 ELFPYVSANGK

-366 ASRNENEIVIEHLG
+366 ASRNESEIVVEHLG
-380 LPINSIG
+380 VPINSIG

-418 KSTGSEDRWWTL
+418 KSTGSEDRWWTTAPPPV
-430 DIPILAD
+430 ID
-437 TDNDGIP
+437 T
-444 DYIESD
+444 
-450 SDNDGIADS
+450 
-459 IEVGMDYKN
+459 
-468 PLDTDADGIPD
+468 L
-479 FRDNDSDNDGIP
+479 
-491 DIIEVGKVKDNPVDT
+491 
-506 DKDRI
+506 
-511 PDFRDKD
+511 
-518 SDDDGIPDTIEAIN
+518 N
-532 KNYNPNGTKLKTK
+532 KK
-545 IVNYFVQVKL
+545 IVNYFVQVKV
-555 VDPLGK
+555 VDPSGN
-561 PIESVKINVRKNGQT
+561 PIDSVKINVRKNGQT
-576 LKNENT
+576 LSNEKT
-582 NKKGLIELIDLVE
+582 NKKGFIELIDMAE
-595 NDELIFKCDKEDF
+595 NDELVFKCDKEDF

-617 EGKAIPDALLK
+617 EGKTIPESLLK

-645 EIGKEISKFYEI
+645 EIGKEISKLYEI

-670 PDAAEELDKIVQFLS
+670 TDAAEELDKIVQFLT
-685 DNPQMNLELG
+685 DNTQMNLELG
-695 SHTDARA
+695 AHTDARA

-715 ESAVKYIIRRGI
+715 ESAVNYIIRRGI
-727 ATDRIKP
+727 TKDRIKP

-742 INECADGVEC
+742 INECSDGVEC

-762 TEFKITKISTE
+762 TEFKIIKISTE

>member
-1 MVFYNPH
+1 
-8 MFKKYSILFLLGVF
+8 MFKKYSILFLLGIF

-33 KKALKHFDKGEYDL
+33 KKALKHFDKGEYEL

-67 LLGESYRLSNRIT
+67 LLGESFRLSNRIT
-80 QSLPYYQQAQAKG
+80 QSLPYYQQAQTKG

-104 IAAKSNGNYD
+104 MAAKSIGNYE
-114 LTKNYLTEFIKS
+114 LTKSYLSEFVKS
-126 KPSRLYQIKSEIEIE
+126 KPSRLYQIKSEIELE
-141 NLAQIPDLL
+141 NLGQIPDLL
-150 KKQSPVTLQPLTGNT
+150 KKQSPVTLQALAGNT

-207 PGEIGA
+207 PGEIGN

-229 TPVFTKDGNTVVF
+229 TPAFTKDGGTVVF

-257 DLYISKKTAAN
+257 DLYMSKKTGNA

-278 DSLAWDGS
+278 DSIAWDGS
-286 PAFSADERTLYF
+286 PSFSADERTLYF

-337 ELFPHVSANGK
+337 ELFPYVSANGK

-366 ASRNENEIVIEHLG
+366 ASRNENEIIVEHLG
-380 LPINSIG
+380 VPINSIG

-418 KSTGSEDRWWTL
+418 KSTGSEDRWWTTAPPPV
-430 DIPILAD
+430 ID
-437 TDNDGIP
+437 T
-444 DYIESD
+444 
-450 SDNDGIADS
+450 
-459 IEVGMDYKN
+459 
-468 PLDTDADGIPD
+468 L
-479 FRDNDSDNDGIP
+479 
-491 DIIEVGKVKDNPVDT
+491 
-506 DKDRI
+506 
-511 PDFRDKD
+511 
-518 SDDDGIPDTIEAIN
+518 N
-532 KNYNPNGTKLKTK
+532 KK
-545 IVNYFVQVKL
+545 IVNYFVQVKV
-555 VDPLGK
+555 VDPSGN
-561 PIESVKINVRKNGQT
+561 PIDSVKINVRKNGQT
-576 LKNENT
+576 LSNEKT
-582 NKKGLIELIDLVE
+582 NKKGFIELIDLAE
-595 NDELIFKCDKEDF
+595 NDELVFKCDKEDF

-617 EGKAIPDALLK
+617 EGKTIPESLLK

-645 EIGKEISKFYEI
+645 EIGKEISKLYEI

-670 PDAAEELDKIVQFLS
+670 TDAAEELDKIVQFLT
-685 DNPQMNLELG
+685 DNTQMNLELG
-695 SHTDARA
+695 AHTDARA

-715 ESAVKYIIRRGI
+715 ESAVNYIIRRGI
-727 ATDRIKP
+727 AKDRIKP
-734 KGYGESQL
+734 KGYGEGQL
-742 INECADGVEC
+742 INECSDGVEC

-762 TEFKITKISTE
+762 TEFKIIKISTE

>member
-1 MVFYNPH
+1 
-8 MFKKYSILFLLGVF
+8 MFKKYSILFLLGIF
-22 FTSCHTDKLSN
+22 FTSCQTDKLSN
-33 KKALKHFDKGEYDL
+33 KKALKHFDKGEYEL

-67 LLGESYRLSNRIT
+67 LLGESFRLSNRIT

-93 YVDKMLPYYMA
+93 YLDKMLPYYMA
-104 IAAKSNGNYD
+104 MSAKSIGNYE
-114 LTKNYLTEFIKS
+114 LTKSYLSEFIKS
-126 KPSRLYQIKSEIEIE
+126 NPSRLYQIKSEIELE
-141 NLAQIPDLL
+141 NLGQIPELL
-150 KKQSPVTLQPLTGNT
+150 KKQSPVTLQALAGNT

-207 PGEIGA
+207 PGEIGN

-229 TPVFTKDGNTVVF
+229 TPAFTKDGGTVVF

-257 DLYISKKTAAN
+257 DLYMSKKTGN
-268 WSEPE
+268 TWSEPE

-278 DSLAWDGS
+278 DSIAWDGS
-286 PAFSADERTLYF
+286 PSFSADERTLYF

-337 ELFPHVSANGK
+337 ELFPYVSANGK

-366 ASRNENEIVIEHLG
+366 ASRNENEILVEHLG
-380 LPINSIG
+380 VPINSIG

-418 KSTGSEDRWWTL
+418 KSTGSEDRWWTTAPPPV
-430 DIPILAD
+430 ID
-437 TDNDGIP
+437 T
-444 DYIESD
+444 
-450 SDNDGIADS
+450 
-459 IEVGMDYKN
+459 
-468 PLDTDADGIPD
+468 L
-479 FRDNDSDNDGIP
+479 
-491 DIIEVGKVKDNPVDT
+491 
-506 DKDRI
+506 
-511 PDFRDKD
+511 
-518 SDDDGIPDTIEAIN
+518 N
-532 KNYNPNGTKLKTK
+532 KK
-545 IVNYFVQVKL
+545 IVNYFVQVKV
-555 VDPLGK
+555 VDPSGN
-561 PIESVKINVRKNGQT
+561 PIDSVKINVRKNGQT
-576 LKNENT
+576 LSNEKT
-582 NKKGLIELIDLVE
+582 NKKGFIELIDLAE
-595 NDELIFKCDKEDF
+595 NDELVFKCDKEDF

-617 EGKAIPDALLK
+617 EGKTIPESLLK
-628 KEMTDTT
+628 KEITDTT

-645 EIGKEISKFYEI
+645 EIGKEISKLYEI

-670 PDAAEELDKIVQFLS
+670 TDAAEELDKIVQFLT
-685 DNPQMNLELG
+685 DNTQMNLELG
-695 SHTDARA
+695 AHTDARA

-715 ESAVKYIIRRGI
+715 ESAVNYIIRRGI
-727 ATDRIKP
+727 AKDRIKP
-734 KGYGESQL
+734 KGYGEGQL
-742 INECADGVEC
+742 INECSDGVEC

-762 TEFKITKISTE
+762 TEFKIIKISTE

>member
-1 MVFYNPH
+1 
-8 MFKKYSILFLLGVF
+8 MFKKYSILFLLGIF

-33 KKALKHFDKGEYDL
+33 KKALKHFDKGEYEL

-104 IAAKSNGNYD
+104 MSAKSIGNYE
-114 LTKNYLTEFIKS
+114 LTKSYLSEFVKS
-126 KPSRLYQIKSEIEIE
+126 KPSRLYQIKSEIELE
-141 NLAQIPDLL
+141 NLGQIPDLL
-150 KKQSPVTLQPLTGNT
+150 KKQSPVTLQALTGNT
-165 AKTEFDAKKIGD
+165 SKTEFDAKKIGD

-207 PGEIGA
+207 PGEIGN

-229 TPVFTKDGNTVVF
+229 TPAFTKDGSTVVF

-257 DLYISKKTAAN
+257 DLYMSKKTGNA

-286 PAFSADERTLYF
+286 PSFSADERTLYF

-337 ELFPHVSANGK
+337 ELFPYVSANGK

-366 ASRNENEIVIEHLG
+366 ASRNESEIVVEHLG
-380 LPINSIG
+380 VPINSIG

-418 KSTGSEDRWWTL
+418 KSTGSEDRWWTTAPPPV
-430 DIPILAD
+430 ID
-437 TDNDGIP
+437 T
-444 DYIESD
+444 
-450 SDNDGIADS
+450 
-459 IEVGMDYKN
+459 
-468 PLDTDADGIPD
+468 L
-479 FRDNDSDNDGIP
+479 
-491 DIIEVGKVKDNPVDT
+491 
-506 DKDRI
+506 
-511 PDFRDKD
+511 
-518 SDDDGIPDTIEAIN
+518 N
-532 KNYNPNGTKLKTK
+532 KK
-545 IVNYFVQVKL
+545 IVNYFVQVKV
-555 VDPLGK
+555 VDPTGN
-561 PIESVKINVRKNGQT
+561 PIDSVKINVRKNGQT
-576 LKNENT
+576 LSNEKT
-582 NKKGLIELIDLVE
+582 NKKGFIELIDLAE
-595 NDELIFKCDKEDF
+595 NDELVFKCDKEDF

-617 EGKAIPDALLK
+617 EGKTIPESLLK

-645 EIGKEISKFYEI
+645 EIGKEISKLYEI

-670 PDAAEELDKIVQFLS
+670 TDAAEELDKIVQFLT
-685 DNPQMNLELG
+685 DNTQMNLELG
-695 SHTDARA
+695 AHTDARA

-715 ESAVKYIIRRGI
+715 ESAVNYIIRRGI
-727 ATDRIKP
+727 TKDRIKP
-734 KGYGESQL
+734 KGYGEGQL
-742 INECADGVEC
+742 INECSDGVEC

-762 TEFKITKISTE
+762 TEFKIIKISTE

>member
-1 MVFYNPH
+1 
-8 MFKKYSILFLLGVF
+8 MFKKYSILFLLGIF

-33 KKALKHFDKGEYDL
+33 KKALKHFDKGEYEL

-104 IAAKSNGNYD
+104 MSAKSIGNYE
-114 LTKNYLTEFIKS
+114 LTKSYLSEFVKS
-126 KPSRLYQIKSEIEIE
+126 KPSRLYQIKSEIELE
-141 NLAQIPDLL
+141 NLVQIPDLL
-150 KKQSPVTLQPLTGNT
+150 KKQSPVTIQALTGNT

-207 PGEIGA
+207 PGEIGN

-229 TPVFTKDGNTVVF
+229 TPAFTKDGSTVVF
-242 ARGNTGKSKDPSPDV
+242 ARGNTGKSKDPSPEV
-257 DLYISKKTAAN
+257 DLYMSKKTGNA

-286 PAFSADERTLYF
+286 PSFSADERTLYF

-337 ELFPHVSANGK
+337 ELFPYVSANGK

-366 ASRNENEIVIEHLG
+366 ASRNESEIVVEHLG
-380 LPINSIG
+380 VPINSIG

-418 KSTGSEDRWWTL
+418 KSTGSEDRWWTTAPPPV
-430 DIPILAD
+430 ID
-437 TDNDGIP
+437 T
-444 DYIESD
+444 
-450 SDNDGIADS
+450 
-459 IEVGMDYKN
+459 
-468 PLDTDADGIPD
+468 L
-479 FRDNDSDNDGIP
+479 
-491 DIIEVGKVKDNPVDT
+491 
-506 DKDRI
+506 
-511 PDFRDKD
+511 
-518 SDDDGIPDTIEAIN
+518 N
-532 KNYNPNGTKLKTK
+532 KK
-545 IVNYFVQVKL
+545 IVNYFVQVKV
-555 VDPLGK
+555 VDPSGN
-561 PIESVKINVRKNGQT
+561 PIDSVKINVRKNGQT
-576 LKNENT
+576 LSNEKT
-582 NKKGLIELIDLVE
+582 NKKGFIELIDMAE
-595 NDELIFKCDKEDF
+595 NDELVFKCDKEDF

-617 EGKAIPDALLK
+617 EGKTIPESLLK

-645 EIGKEISKFYEI
+645 EIGKEISKLYEI

-670 PDAAEELDKIVQFLS
+670 TDAAEELDKIVQFLT
-685 DNPQMNLELG
+685 DNTQMNLELG
-695 SHTDARA
+695 AHTDARA

-715 ESAVKYIIRRGI
+715 ESAVNYIIRRGI
-727 ATDRIKP
+727 TKDRIKP

-742 INECADGVEC
+742 INECSDGVEC

-762 TEFKITKISTE
+762 TEFKIIKISTE

>member
-1 MVFYNPH
+1 MAFYNPH
-8 MFKKYSILFLLGVF
+8 MFKKYSILFLMGIF

-33 KKALKHFDKGEYDL
+33 KKALKHFDKGEYEL

-104 IAAKSNGNYD
+104 MAAKSIGNYE
-114 LTKNYLTEFIKS
+114 LTKSYLSEFVKS
-126 KPSRLYQIKSEIEIE
+126 KPSRLYQIKSEIELE
-141 NLAQIPDLL
+141 NLGQIPDLL
-150 KKQSPVTLQPLTGNT
+150 KKQSPVTLQALSGNT
-165 AKTEFDAKKIGD
+165 SKTEFDAKKIGD

-207 PGEIGA
+207 PGEIGN

-229 TPVFTKDGNTVVF
+229 TPAFTKDGSTVVF

-257 DLYISKKTAAN
+257 DLYISKKTGNA

-278 DSLAWDGS
+278 DSIAWDGS
-286 PAFSADERTLYF
+286 PSFSADERTLYF

-337 ELFPHVSANGK
+337 ELFPYVSANGK

-366 ASRNENEIVIEHLG
+366 ASRNENEIIVEHLG
-380 LPINSIG
+380 VPINSIG

-418 KSTGSEDRWWTL
+418 KSTGSEDRWWTTAPPPV
-430 DIPILAD
+430 ID
-437 TDNDGIP
+437 T
-444 DYIESD
+444 
-450 SDNDGIADS
+450 
-459 IEVGMDYKN
+459 
-468 PLDTDADGIPD
+468 L
-479 FRDNDSDNDGIP
+479 
-491 DIIEVGKVKDNPVDT
+491 
-506 DKDRI
+506 
-511 PDFRDKD
+511 
-518 SDDDGIPDTIEAIN
+518 N
-532 KNYNPNGTKLKTK
+532 KK
-545 IVNYFVQVKL
+545 IVNYFVQVKV
-555 VDPLGK
+555 VDPTGN
-561 PIESVKINVRKNGQT
+561 PIDSVKINVRKNGQT
-576 LKNENT
+576 LSNEKT
-582 NKKGLIELIDLVE
+582 NKKGFIELIDMAE
-595 NDELIFKCDKEDF
+595 NDELVFKCDKEDF

-617 EGKAIPDALLK
+617 EGKTIPESLLK

-645 EIGKEISKFYEI
+645 EIGKEISKLYEI

-670 PDAAEELDKIVQFLS
+670 TDAAEELDKIVQFLT
-685 DNPQMNLELG
+685 DNTQMNLELG
-695 SHTDARA
+695 AHTDARA

-715 ESAVKYIIRRGI
+715 ESAVNYIIRRGI
-727 ATDRIKP
+727 AKDRIKP
-734 KGYGESQL
+734 KGYGEGQL
-742 INECADGVEC
+742 INECSDGVEC

-762 TEFKITKISTE
+762 TEFKIIKISTE

>member
-104 IAAKSNGNYD
+104 IAAKSIGNYD

-418 KSTGSEDRWWTL
+418 KSTGSEDRWWTTAPPPV
-430 DIPILAD
+430 ID
-437 TDNDGIP
+437 T
-444 DYIESD
+444 
-450 SDNDGIADS
+450 
-459 IEVGMDYKN
+459 
-468 PLDTDADGIPD
+468 L
-479 FRDNDSDNDGIP
+479 
-491 DIIEVGKVKDNPVDT
+491 
-506 DKDRI
+506 
-511 PDFRDKD
+511 
-518 SDDDGIPDTIEAIN
+518 N
-532 KNYNPNGTKLKTK
+532 KK
-545 IVNYFVQVKL
+545 IVNYFVQVKV

-561 PIESVKINVRKNGQT
+561 PIDSVKINVRKNGQT

-582 NKKGLIELIDLVE
+582 NKKGLIELIDLAE

-617 EGKAIPDALLK
+617 EGKAIPESLLK
-628 KEMTDTT
+628 KEITDTT

-645 EIGKEISKFYEI
+645 EIGKEISKLYEI

-695 SHTDARA
+695 AHTDARA

>member
-1 MVFYNPH
+1 MG
-8 MFKKYSILFLLGVF
+8 IF

-33 KKALKHFDKGEYDL
+33 KKALKHFDKGEYEL

-104 IAAKSNGNYD
+104 MAAKSIGNYE
-114 LTKNYLTEFIKS
+114 LTKSYLSEFVKS
-126 KPSRLYQIKSEIEIE
+126 KPSRLYQIKSEIELE
-141 NLAQIPDLL
+141 NLGQIPDLL
-150 KKQSPVTLQPLTGNT
+150 KKQSPVTLQALSGNT
-165 AKTEFDAKKIGD
+165 SKTEFDAKKIGD

-207 PGEIGA
+207 PGEIGN

-229 TPVFTKDGNTVVF
+229 TPAFTKDGSTVVF

-257 DLYISKKTAAN
+257 DLYMSKKTGNA

-278 DSLAWDGS
+278 DSIAWDGS
-286 PAFSADERTLYF
+286 PSFSADERTLYF

-337 ELFPHVSANGK
+337 ELFPYVSANGK

-366 ASRNENEIVIEHLG
+366 ASRNENEIVVEHLG
-380 LPINSIG
+380 VPINSIG

-418 KSTGSEDRWWTL
+418 KSTGSEDRWWTTAPPPV
-430 DIPILAD
+430 ID
-437 TDNDGIP
+437 T
-444 DYIESD
+444 
-450 SDNDGIADS
+450 
-459 IEVGMDYKN
+459 
-468 PLDTDADGIPD
+468 L
-479 FRDNDSDNDGIP
+479 
-491 DIIEVGKVKDNPVDT
+491 
-506 DKDRI
+506 
-511 PDFRDKD
+511 
-518 SDDDGIPDTIEAIN
+518 N
-532 KNYNPNGTKLKTK
+532 KK
-545 IVNYFVQVKL
+545 IVNYFVQVKV
-555 VDPLGK
+555 VDPSGN
-561 PIESVKINVRKNGQT
+561 PIDSVKINVRKNGQT
-576 LKNENT
+576 LSNEKT
-582 NKKGLIELIDLVE
+582 NKKGFIELIDMAE
-595 NDELIFKCDKEDF
+595 NDELVFKCDKEDF

-617 EGKAIPDALLK
+617 EGKTIPESLLK

-645 EIGKEISKFYEI
+645 EIGKEISKLYEI

-670 PDAAEELDKIVQFLS
+670 TDAAEELDKIVQFLT
-685 DNPQMNLELG
+685 DNTQMNLELG
-695 SHTDARA
+695 AHTDARA

-715 ESAVKYIIRRGI
+715 ESAVNYIIRRGI
-727 ATDRIKP
+727 AKDRIKP
-734 KGYGESQL
+734 KGYGEGQL
-742 INECADGVEC
+742 INECSDGVEC

-762 TEFKITKISTE
+762 TEFKIIKISTE

>member
-1 MVFYNPH
+1 MAFYNPH
-8 MFKKYSILFLLGVF
+8 MFKKYSILFLMGIF

-33 KKALKHFDKGEYDL
+33 KKALKHFDKGEYEL

-104 IAAKSNGNYD
+104 MAAKSIGNYE
-114 LTKNYLTEFIKS
+114 LTKSYLSEFVKS
-126 KPSRLYQIKSEIEIE
+126 KPSRLYQIKSEIELE
-141 NLAQIPDLL
+141 NLGQIPDLL
-150 KKQSPVTLQPLTGNT
+150 KKQSPVTLQALSGNT
-165 AKTEFDAKKIGD
+165 SKTEFDAKKIGD

-207 PGEIGA
+207 PGEIGN

-229 TPVFTKDGNTVVF
+229 TPAFTKDGSTVVF

-257 DLYISKKTAAN
+257 DLYMSKKTGNA

-278 DSLAWDGS
+278 DSIAWDGS
-286 PAFSADERTLYF
+286 PSFSADERTLYF

-337 ELFPHVSANGK
+337 ELFPYVSANGK

-366 ASRNENEIVIEHLG
+366 ASRNENEIVVEHLG
-380 LPINSIG
+380 VPINSIG

-418 KSTGSEDRWWTL
+418 KSTGSEDRWWTTAPPPV
-430 DIPILAD
+430 ID
-437 TDNDGIP
+437 T
-444 DYIESD
+444 
-450 SDNDGIADS
+450 
-459 IEVGMDYKN
+459 
-468 PLDTDADGIPD
+468 L
-479 FRDNDSDNDGIP
+479 
-491 DIIEVGKVKDNPVDT
+491 
-506 DKDRI
+506 
-511 PDFRDKD
+511 
-518 SDDDGIPDTIEAIN
+518 N
-532 KNYNPNGTKLKTK
+532 KK
-545 IVNYFVQVKL
+545 IVNYFVQVKV
-555 VDPLGK
+555 VDPSGN
-561 PIESVKINVRKNGQT
+561 PIDSVKINVRKNGQT
-576 LKNENT
+576 LSNEKT
-582 NKKGLIELIDLVE
+582 NKKGFIELIDMVE
-595 NDELIFKCDKEDF
+595 NDELVFKCDKEDF

-617 EGKAIPDALLK
+617 EGKTIPESLLK

-645 EIGKEISKFYEI
+645 EIGKEISKLYEI

-670 PDAAEELDKIVQFLS
+670 TDAAEELDKIVQFLT
-685 DNPQMNLELG
+685 DNTQMNLELG
-695 SHTDARA
+695 AHTDARA

-715 ESAVKYIIRRGI
+715 ESAVNYIIRRGI
-727 ATDRIKP
+727 AKDRIKP
-734 KGYGESQL
+734 KGYGEGQL
-742 INECADGVEC
+742 INECSDGVEC

-762 TEFKITKISTE
+762 TEFKIIKISTE

>member
-1 MVFYNPH
+1 MAFYNPH
-8 MFKKYSILFLLGVF
+8 MFKKYSILFLMGIF

-33 KKALKHFDKGEYDL
+33 KKALKHFDKGEYEL

-104 IAAKSNGNYD
+104 MAAKSIGNYE
-114 LTKNYLTEFIKS
+114 LTKSYLSEFVKS
-126 KPSRLYQIKSEIEIE
+126 KPSRLYQIKSEIELE
-141 NLAQIPDLL
+141 NLGQIPDLL
-150 KKQSPVTLQPLTGNT
+150 KKQSPVTLQALSGNT
-165 AKTEFDAKKIGD
+165 SKTEFDAKKIGD

-207 PGEIGA
+207 PGEIGN

-229 TPVFTKDGNTVVF
+229 TPAFTKDGSTVVF

-257 DLYISKKTAAN
+257 DLYMSKKTGNA

-278 DSLAWDGS
+278 DSIAWDGS
-286 PAFSADERTLYF
+286 PSFSADERTLYF

-337 ELFPHVSANGK
+337 ELFPYVSANGK

-366 ASRNENEIVIEHLG
+366 ASRNENEIVVEHLG
-380 LPINSIG
+380 VPINSIG

-418 KSTGSEDRWWTL
+418 KSTGSEDRWWTTAPPPV
-430 DIPILAD
+430 ID
-437 TDNDGIP
+437 T
-444 DYIESD
+444 
-450 SDNDGIADS
+450 
-459 IEVGMDYKN
+459 V
-468 PLDTDADGIPD
+468 
-479 FRDNDSDNDGIP
+479 
-491 DIIEVGKVKDNPVDT
+491 
-506 DKDRI
+506 
-511 PDFRDKD
+511 
-518 SDDDGIPDTIEAIN
+518 N
-532 KNYNPNGTKLKTK
+532 KK
-545 IVNYFVQVKL
+545 IVNYFVQVKV
-555 VDPLGK
+555 VDPSGN
-561 PIESVKINVRKNGQT
+561 PIDSVKINVRKNGQT
-576 LKNENT
+576 LSNEKT
-582 NKKGLIELIDLVE
+582 NKKGFIELIDMAE
-595 NDELIFKCDKEDF
+595 NDELVFKCDKEDF

-617 EGKAIPDALLK
+617 EGKTIPESLLK

-645 EIGKEISKFYEI
+645 EIGKEISKLYEI

-670 PDAAEELDKIVQFLS
+670 TDAAEELDKIVQFLT
-685 DNPQMNLELG
+685 DNTQMNLELG
-695 SHTDARA
+695 AHTDARA

-715 ESAVKYIIRRGI
+715 ESAVNYIIRRGI
-727 ATDRIKP
+727 AKDRIKP
-734 KGYGESQL
+734 KGYGEGQL
-742 INECADGVEC
+742 INECSDGVEC

-762 TEFKITKISTE
+762 TEFKIIKISTE

>member
-1 MVFYNPH
+1 
-8 MFKKYSILFLLGVF
+8 MFKKYSILFLLGIF

-33 KKALKHFDKGEYDL
+33 KKALKHFDKGEYEL

-93 YVDKMLPYYMA
+93 YVDKILPYYMA
-104 IAAKSNGNYD
+104 MAAKSIGNYE
-114 LTKNYLTEFIKS
+114 LTKSYLSEFVKS
-126 KPSRLYQIKSEIEIE
+126 KPSRLYQIKSEIELE
-141 NLAQIPDLL
+141 NLGQIPDLL
-150 KKQSPVTLQPLTGNT
+150 KKQSPVTLQALTGNT
-165 AKTEFDAKKIGD
+165 SKTEFDAKKIGD

-207 PGEIGA
+207 PGEIGN

-229 TPVFTKDGNTVVF
+229 TPAFTKDGNTVVF

-257 DLYISKKTAAN
+257 DLYMSKKTGNA

-286 PAFSADERTLYF
+286 PSFSADERTLYF

-337 ELFPHVSANGK
+337 ELFPYVSANGK

-366 ASRNENEIVIEHLG
+366 ASRNESEIVVEHLG
-380 LPINSIG
+380 VPINSIG

-418 KSTGSEDRWWTL
+418 KSTGSEDRWWTTAPPPV
-430 DIPILAD
+430 ID
-437 TDNDGIP
+437 T
-444 DYIESD
+444 
-450 SDNDGIADS
+450 
-459 IEVGMDYKN
+459 
-468 PLDTDADGIPD
+468 L
-479 FRDNDSDNDGIP
+479 
-491 DIIEVGKVKDNPVDT
+491 
-506 DKDRI
+506 
-511 PDFRDKD
+511 
-518 SDDDGIPDTIEAIN
+518 N
-532 KNYNPNGTKLKTK
+532 KK
-545 IVNYFVQVKL
+545 IVNYFVQVKV
-555 VDPLGK
+555 VDPTGN
-561 PIESVKINVRKNGQT
+561 PIDSVKINVRKNGQT
-576 LKNENT
+576 LSNEKT
-582 NKKGLIELIDLVE
+582 NKKGFIELIDMAE
-595 NDELIFKCDKEDF
+595 NDELVFKCDKEDF

-617 EGKAIPDALLK
+617 EGKTIPESLLK

-645 EIGKEISKFYEI
+645 EIGKEISKLYEI

-670 PDAAEELDKIVQFLS
+670 TDAAEELDKIVQFLT
-685 DNPQMNLELG
+685 DNTQMNLELG
-695 SHTDARA
+695 AHTDARA

-715 ESAVKYIIRRGI
+715 ESAVNYIIRRGI
-727 ATDRIKP
+727 TKDRIKP

-742 INECADGVEC
+742 INECSDGVEC

-762 TEFKITKISTE
+762 TEFKIIKISTE

>member
-1 MVFYNPH
+1 
-8 MFKKYSILFLLGVF
+8 MFKKYSILFLLGIF
-22 FTSCHTDKLSN
+22 FISCHTDKLSN
-33 KKALKHFDKGEYDL
+33 KKALKHFDKGEYEL

-104 IAAKSNGNYD
+104 MAAKSIGNYE
-114 LTKNYLTEFIKS
+114 LTKSYLSEFVKS
-126 KPSRLYQIKSEIEIE
+126 KPSRLYQIKSEIELE
-141 NLAQIPDLL
+141 NLGQIPDLL
-150 KKQSPVTLQPLTGNT
+150 KKQSPVTLQALTGNT
-165 AKTEFDAKKIGD
+165 SKTEFDAKKIGD

-207 PGEIGA
+207 PGEIGN

-229 TPVFTKDGNTVVF
+229 TPAFTKDGNTVVF

-257 DLYISKKTAAN
+257 DLYMSKKTGNA

-286 PAFSADERTLYF
+286 PSFSADERTLYF

-323 RPINLGSTINTPGD
+323 RPINLVSTINTHGD
-337 ELFPHVSANGK
+337 ELFPYVSANGK

-366 ASRNENEIVIEHLG
+366 ASRNESEIVVEHLG
-380 LPINSIG
+380 VPINSIG

-418 KSTGSEDRWWTL
+418 KSTGSEDRWWTTAPPPV
-430 DIPILAD
+430 ID
-437 TDNDGIP
+437 TLN
-444 DYIESD
+444 
-450 SDNDGIADS
+450 N
-459 IEVGMDYKN
+459 
-468 PLDTDADGIPD
+468 
-479 FRDNDSDNDGIP
+479 
-491 DIIEVGKVKDNPVDT
+491 
-506 DKDRI
+506 
-511 PDFRDKD
+511 
-518 SDDDGIPDTIEAIN
+518 
-532 KNYNPNGTKLKTK
+532 K
-545 IVNYFVQVKL
+545 IVNYFVQVKV
-555 VDPLGK
+555 VDPTGN
-561 PIESVKINVRKNGQT
+561 PIDSVKINVRKNGQT
-576 LKNENT
+576 LSNEKT
-582 NKKGLIELIDLVE
+582 NKKGFIELIDLAE
-595 NDELIFKCDKEDF
+595 NDELVFKCDKEDF

-617 EGKAIPDALLK
+617 EGKTIPESLLK

-645 EIGKEISKFYEI
+645 EIGKEISKLYEI

-670 PDAAEELDKIVQFLS
+670 TDAAEELDKIVQFLT
-685 DNPQMNLELG
+685 DNTQMNLELG
-695 SHTDARA
+695 AHTDARA

-715 ESAVKYIIRRGI
+715 ESAVNYIIRRGI
-727 ATDRIKP
+727 TKDRIKP

-742 INECADGVEC
+742 INECSDGVEC
-752 PEEMHQQNRR
+752 PEEMNQQNRR
-762 TEFKITKISTE
+762 TEFKIIKISTE